1 MTTLLHFVFRFL
13 EVCFMVGLIGSLLV
27 ICITT
32 VEDLKVLF
40 EKDVPAPGTLSE
52 PKPTGHEALDHA
64 VIAK

>member
-13 EVCFMVGLIGSLLV
+13 EIIFIVGLVGSLLV

-40 EKDVPAPGTLSE
+40 EKDEPAPGTLVE
-52 PKPTGHEALDHA
+52 PTNSEALEHA
-64 VIAK
+64 VMAE